1 MVVAMKSECGF
12 ILTVKM
18 QSRAHSS
25 RLAAAGTGRSG
36 KTACYTLS
44 MKNSLLAMAAIA
56 LFVGTAS
63 SLTLDTPL
71 LVKKMVIHLSGSA
84 QAPPP
89 TPKIEKGIKYPASYT
104 GNREKRKSNGDIGR
118 GHLPKGEIYGE
129 PDKRRIIRSALK
141 TQAAQK
147 KHPVAVLNTE
157 GLLFKADDMT
167 HGTDNVLRITSNKKK
182 VSVNIAQINTVKFG
196 KQELNRLEV
205 TVELLN
211 GEVIEGVIS
220 PQLVLEFI
228 TGDSV
233 ITARANQLNTVKFLK
248 E

>member
-1 MVVAMKSECGF
+1 
-12 ILTVKM
+12 
-18 QSRAHSS
+18 
-25 RLAAAGTGRSG
+25 
-36 KTACYTLS
+36 
-44 MKNSLLAMAAIA
+44 MAVIA
-56 LFVGTAS
+56 FFVGTAQ
-63 SLTLDTPL
+63 SLTLDGPL

-84 QAPPP
+84 QAPP
-89 TPKIEKGIKYPASYT
+89 TPKIEKSIKYPARYT

-118 GHLPKGEIYGE
+118 GHLPKGAIYGGA
-129 PDKRRIIRSALK
+129 DKRRRPISTALQ

-147 KHPVAVLNTE
+147 KHPVAVLNSE

-167 HGTDNVLRITSNKKK
+167 HGTDNVLRITTNKKK

-211 GEVIEGVIS
+211 GEVIEGMIY